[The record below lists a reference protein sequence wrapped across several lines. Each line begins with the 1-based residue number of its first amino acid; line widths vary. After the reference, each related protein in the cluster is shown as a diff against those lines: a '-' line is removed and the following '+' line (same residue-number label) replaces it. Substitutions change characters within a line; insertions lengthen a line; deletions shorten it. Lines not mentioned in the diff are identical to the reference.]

1 MSNPSPERG
10 AIRALI
16 ESKFHAFSTSEPGHQ
31 HNPQT
36 CKRCAAESELAALEA
51 EVEALKSRYV
61 IDTVSLTAVV
71 DDLRAELAAAE
82 EDKSLKESAYVQ
94 MRAERDYWVGLCR
107 AKKDDVQ
114 ALMDR
119 LNRIAESE

>member
-1 MSNPSPERG
+1 MTNSPNQPRTG
-10 AIRALI
+10 A
-16 ESKFHAFSTSEPGHQ
+16 
-31 HNPQT
+31 
-36 CKRCAAESELAALEA
+36 ELAALEA
-51 EVEALKSRYV
+51 ENAALRSQ
-61 IDTVSLTAVV
+61 LG
-71 DDLRAELAAAE
+71 AAKQDAA
-82 EDKSLKESAYVQ
+82 LKESAYVQ

>member
-1 MSNPSPERG
+1 MTETKMPERG
-10 AIRALI
+10 AIQRALSELLALSAAVCDQADFKNTLVAC
-16 ESKFHAFSTSEPGHQ
+16 ES
-31 HNPQT
+31 
-36 CKRCAAESELAALEA
+36 AESELAALEA
-51 EVEALKSRYV
+51 AVVAIR
-61 IDTVSLTAVV
+61 TQLTAEVKENA
-71 DDLRAELAAAE
+71 DLRAQLAAAE